1 MKTEDIVT
9 AWRLE
14 HKDELNKTLEVLISI
29 RDNLDEKSKDR
40 IDAGRSIARMLGALA
55 PEKEGEAKK
64 KAPEMPKMKDELT
77 AGLEEVLG
85 RIQ

>member
-1 MKTEDIVT
+1 MKPEDIVT

-14 HKDELNKTLEVLISI
+14 HKDELNKTLEVLIKI

-55 PEKEGEAKK
+55 PEKEEAARK
-64 KAPEMPKMKDELT
+64 KAPEMPKMKDDLEE
-77 AGLEEVLG
+77 GLEAVLG

>member
-1 MKTEDIVT
+1 
-9 AWRLE
+9 LE

-55 PEKEGEAKK
+55 PEKEEAAKK
-64 KAPEMPKMKDELT
+64 RAQESPKVKSD
-77 AGLEEVLG
+77 LEEQLEGVLA
-85 RIQ
+85 RL

>member
-1 MKTEDIVT
+1 MKQEDIVT

-55 PEKEGEAKK
+55 PEKEEAAKK
-64 KAPEMPKMKDELT
+64 RAQESPKVKSD
-77 AGLEEVLG
+77 LEEQLEGVLA
-85 RIQ
+85 RL